1 MEALSQSQMIDQ
13 ESKGWG
19 GEGRARWAENLVQVE
34 GHRRTWKAKREIAAE
49 FSLCWC
55 ARCQTAVWVL
65 VGTSRFSLCTAP
77 SPPHPTPALHTHT
90 PRRLKDTT
98 VTGDGG
104 SGSLRNNAHRINS
117 SRRHNQRSG
126 ARLESIQTIRRHGG
140 QGHPRPG
147 PPKLCGT

>member
-77 SPPHPTPALHTHT
+77 SPPPPPPLPSTHT
-90 PRRLKDTT
+90 YQGDLKTQ
-98 VTGDGG
+98 
-104 SGSLRNNAHRINS
+104 L
-117 SRRHNQRSG
+117 
-126 ARLESIQTIRRHGG
+126 LPEMEG
-140 QGHPRPG
+140 QGHFVIMLIGSIHQDGITSVVGQGLRIYRQ
-147 PPKLCGT
+147 